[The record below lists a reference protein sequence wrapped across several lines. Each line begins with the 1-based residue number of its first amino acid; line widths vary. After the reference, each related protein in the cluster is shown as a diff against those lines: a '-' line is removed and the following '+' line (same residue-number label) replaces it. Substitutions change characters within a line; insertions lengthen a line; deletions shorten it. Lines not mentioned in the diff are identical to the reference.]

1 MHLCLVFPQLLSL
14 AVFVGWLDCTCSF
27 VGTLFILG
35 QKLNKRIIFA
45 GEVMTCGVGASYF
58 PHFKEVDKKKK
69 KIKYT
74 LLIHFYKFL
83 LKLIKLRILKLEN
96 IK

>member
-1 MHLCLVFPQLLSL
+1 MVLLQVWKLFRIDIPGHLQMHLCLVFPQLLSL

-45 GEVMTCGVGASYF
+45 GEVMTCELSMVT
-58 PHFKEVDKKKK
+58 KERRRTLNSLTFSK
-69 KIKYT
+69 KIT
-74 LLIHFYKFL
+74 IHK
-83 LKLIKLRILKLEN
+83 E
-96 IK
+96 

>member
-1 MHLCLVFPQLLSL
+1 MVLLQVWKLFRIDIPGHLEIDLCLVFSEFSSL

-45 GEVMTCGVGASYF
+45 RVMTYELELF
-58 PHFKEVDKKKK
+58 DLP
-69 KIKYT
+69 
-74 LLIHFYKFL
+74 LLQ
-83 LKLIKLRILKLEN
+83 RR
-96 IK
+96 